1 MQENIRN
8 GSCPIKLFLVDE
20 HLVLRQALS
29 KAFNANQKYEVIG
42 HAADSAELLSQ
53 ISACSPDVIV
63 LDFAI
68 PSSSCLETM
77 LSLKKLGC
85 QAPVLILSA
94 TENGNNIRAALQAGA
109 RGFVPKQSGL
119 SEMEFAIDAIVD
131 GGTYLSPSVT
141 DKFMSGDDEANN
153 GPASLLAKL
162 SHREREIMVHL
173 ANGHK
178 NKDIGQQLHISTR
191 TVDTH
196 RSNILRKLGIKSNAE
211 LAKIAISAGLISS

>member
-1 MQENIRN
+1 MQENIRS

-29 KAFNANQKYEVIG
+29 KALNVNQKYEVIG

-53 ISACSPDVIV
+53 ISACAPDVIV

-141 DKFMSGDDEANN
+141 DKFMSGDEAND
-153 GPASLLAKL
+153 GPASLLANL

-173 ANGHK
+173 ANGQK
-178 NKDIGQQLHISTR
+178 NKHIGQQLHISTR

-211 LAKIAISAGLISS
+211 LAKIAISAGLISI